1 MAPTIELTAFD
12 IPNMMSEIVLLPVV
26 QCLAQR
32 SPVAV
37 LISEDIWK
45 VRFMEEDIPHRML
58 EMEVV

>member
-1 MAPTIELTAFD
+1 MPG
-12 IPNMMSEIVLLPVV
+12 PVE
-26 QCLAQR
+26 
-32 SPVAV
+32 SVAV

>member
-26 QCLAQR
+26 QRLAQR

-37 LISEDIWK
+37 LIPEDISSEPEK
-45 VRFMEEDIPHRML
+45 LDELFF
-58 EMEVV
+58 

>member
-1 MAPTIELTAFD
+1 
-12 IPNMMSEIVLLPVV
+12 MMSEIVLLPVV

-58 EMEVV
+58 EMEIV